1 MQIKSVARKDLIP
14 FAEKVFCIYKL
25 SAEQIRCCLKGCAF
39 LCRYMESYNV
49 CEYVPQIGEQC
60 INNLYEQSVNK
71 YRCRQVIP
79 AIQALN
85 AYIEGQETFVI
96 QQHSR
101 YQYKD
106 YPFPGEIGLAALE
119 FIKSYSEENRVRK
132 ETIRQYRFQLNNFSV
147 LMEMRGVT
155 LSTLSDTDIYAF
167 ISSRHNIQS
176 DRFSSLRRF
185 LSYLF
190 TAGKTNR
197 DLSELLFGMVRQK
210 GTKLPSYYEKEEVLA
225 IENAVCRSSC
235 KGKRDYA
242 MILLASRLGLRGSDI
257 VNLNLNNLDWE
268 NNVIRLT
275 QQKTGQ
281 EVILPLLTEVGNAL
295 AEYLRYVRP
304 QSNIKTVFLSL
315 SPPIRP
321 LSIGTFRCILVEYF
335 REAGV
340 KFQEKHHG
348 PPSLRH
354 SLASRMLENGISMP
368 VISEALGH
376 STTETTLSYL
386 KIDIN
391 ALLRCSLSVPPVS
404 DDFYNQKGGVLYG

>member
-1 MQIKSVARKDLIP
+1 M
-14 FAEKVFCIYKL
+14 
-25 SAEQIRCCLKGCAF
+25 
-39 LCRYMESYNV
+39 
-49 CEYVPQIGEQC
+49 
-60 INNLYEQSVNK
+60 
-71 YRCRQVIP
+71 
-79 AIQALN
+79 
-85 AYIEGQETFVI
+85 
-96 QQHSR
+96 
-101 YQYKD
+101 
-106 YPFPGEIGLAALE
+106 
-119 FIKSYSEENRVRK
+119 
-132 ETIRQYRFQLNNFSV
+132 
-147 LMEMRGVT
+147 
-155 LSTLSDTDIYAF
+155 
-167 ISSRHNIQS
+167 
-176 DRFSSLRRF
+176 
-185 LSYLF
+185 
-190 TAGKTNR
+190 
-197 DLSELLFGMVRQK
+197 
-210 GTKLPSYYEKEEVLA
+210 
-225 IENAVCRSSC
+225 
-235 KGKRDYA
+235 
-242 MILLASRLGLRGSDI
+242 LASRLGLRGSDI

-348 PPSLRH
+348 PHSLRH

>member
-14 FAEKVFCIYKL
+14 FAEKAFFVYKL
-25 SAEQIRCCLKGCAF
+25 SAEQMRCCLKGCAF
-39 LCRYMESYNV
+39 LCRYMESHDV
-49 CEYVPQIGEQC
+49 CEYTSHVGEQC
-60 INNLYEQSVNK
+60 INYLYEQSINK

-85 AYIEGQETFVI
+85 AYIEGQETFVVP
-96 QQHSR
+96 QYSR

-119 FIKSYSEENRVRK
+119 FIKRYSEESRVRK
-132 ETIRQYRFQLNNFSV
+132 ETVRQYRFQLNNFSV
-147 LMEMRGVT
+147 LMEIHGVK
-155 LSTLSDTDIYAF
+155 LSTLSDKDIYAF

-176 DRFSSLRRF
+176 DCFSSLRRF

-190 TAGKTNR
+190 TTGKINR
-197 DLSELLFGMVRQK
+197 DLSKLLINMPRQR

-225 IENAVCRSSC
+225 IEHAVCRSSS

-257 VNLNLNNLDWE
+257 VGFSLDNLDWE
-268 NNVIRLT
+268 NNIIRLT
-275 QQKTGQ
+275 QQKTGKDI
-281 EVILPLLTEVGNAL
+281 ILPLLAEVGNAL

-304 QSNIKTVFLSL
+304 QSNLKAVFLSL

-335 REAGV
+335 REAGI
-340 KFQEKHHG
+340 KFQERHHG
-348 PPSLRH
+348 PHSLRH
-354 SLASRMLENGISMP
+354 SLAARMLENGTSMP
-368 VISEALGH
+368 VISEVLGH
-376 STTETTLSYL
+376 STTEPTLSYL

-391 ALLRCSLSVPPVS
+391 TLLQCSLSVPPVN
-404 DDFYNQKGGVLYG
+404 DEFYNQKGGVLYG

>member
-39 LCRYMESYNV
+39 LCRYMESHDV

-60 INNLYEQSVNK
+60 INDLYEQSVNK

-85 AYIEGQETFVI
+85 AYIEGQKTFVI
-96 QQHSR
+96 PQHPR

-119 FIKSYSEENRVRK
+119 FIKIYSEENRVRK

-197 DLSELLFGMVRQK
+197 DLSELLFGMV
-210 GTKLPSYYEKEEVLA
+210 
-225 IENAVCRSSC
+225 
-235 KGKRDYA
+235 
-242 MILLASRLGLRGSDI
+242 
-257 VNLNLNNLDWE
+257 
-268 NNVIRLT
+268 
-275 QQKTGQ
+275 
-281 EVILPLLTEVGNAL
+281 
-295 AEYLRYVRP
+295 
-304 QSNIKTVFLSL
+304 
-315 SPPIRP
+315 
-321 LSIGTFRCILVEYF
+321 
-335 REAGV
+335 
-340 KFQEKHHG
+340 
-348 PPSLRH
+348 
-354 SLASRMLENGISMP
+354 
-368 VISEALGH
+368 
-376 STTETTLSYL
+376 
-386 KIDIN
+386 
-391 ALLRCSLSVPPVS
+391 
-404 DDFYNQKGGVLYG
+404 

>member
-132 ETIRQYRFQLNNFSV
+132 ETIRQYR
-147 LMEMRGVT
+147 
-155 LSTLSDTDIYAF
+155 LS
-167 ISSRHNIQS
+167 
-176 DRFSSLRRF
+176 
-185 LSYLF
+185 
-190 TAGKTNR
+190 
-197 DLSELLFGMVRQK
+197 
-210 GTKLPSYYEKEEVLA
+210 
-225 IENAVCRSSC
+225 
-235 KGKRDYA
+235 
-242 MILLASRLGLRGSDI
+242 
-257 VNLNLNNLDWE
+257 
-268 NNVIRLT
+268 
-275 QQKTGQ
+275 
-281 EVILPLLTEVGNAL
+281 
-295 AEYLRYVRP
+295 AE
-304 QSNIKTVFLSL
+304 
-315 SPPIRP
+315 
-321 LSIGTFRCILVEYF
+321 
-335 REAGV
+335 
-340 KFQEKHHG
+340 
-348 PPSLRH
+348 
-354 SLASRMLENGISMP
+354 
-368 VISEALGH
+368 
-376 STTETTLSYL
+376 
-386 KIDIN
+386 
-391 ALLRCSLSVPPVS
+391 
-404 DDFYNQKGGVLYG
+404 